1 MLSDLTENCILY
13 IFQKIG
19 CRVIGFAGSDD
30 KCDILIK
37 KYGFD
42 KAYNYK
48 KVKVENAY
56 LHVLIIGF

>member
-56 LHVLIIGF
+56 R